1 MVRIDASTNVEEL
14 SKAFRVLGGKQ
25 MPFAFAL
32 MATRLAQL
40 VKKGELAVM
49 RARLDHP
56 TPTTKNSLYVKAA
69 KKGNPEARTFFKD
82 AWTSGVPADTYLQQ
96 AVKGGRRPHK
106 RFEKALIGKGIMQ
119 PGQYA
124 IPAPS
129 ALNQFGNVPRGTI
142 MKILSGLG
150 AAETVSGVQANATG
164 SKRSKRKGNAQKYFA
179 GDVDGT
185 NGIWERKKT
194 AFGDAVRPVFIF
206 SDSEPGYRVI
216 VPFYKIADNIV
227 KANRE
232 REFASAMDQALAT
245 ARP

>member
-1 MVRIDASTNVEEL
+1 MVKIDASTNVEEL
-14 SKAFRVLGGKQ
+14 SKALRTLGSKQ
-25 MPFAFAL
+25 LPFAFAL
-32 MATRLAQL
+32 MATRLAIL
-40 VKKGELAVM
+40 VKKGELSVM
-49 RARLDHP
+49 RQRLDQP
-56 TPTTKNSLYVKAA
+56 TATTMNSLYVKAA
-69 KKGNPEARTFFKD
+69 KKENPEARTFFKD

-106 RFEKALIGKGIMQ
+106 RFEKALIAKGLMK

-164 SKRSKRKGNAQKYFA
+164 SKRSKRKGNADKYFA

-185 NGIWERKKT
+185 HGIWEKRKT
-194 AFGDAVRPVFIF
+194 AFGDAVRPVFVF

-216 VPFYKIADNIV
+216 IPFYKIADNIV

-232 REFASAMDQALAT
+232 REFASAMDQALST
-245 ARP
+245 AR

>member
-1 MVRIDASTNVEEL
+1 MVKIDASTNVEEL
-14 SKAFRVLGGKQ
+14 SKALRTLGANQ
-25 MPFAFAL
+25 LPFAFAL

-56 TPTTKNSLYVKAA
+56 TPTTMNSLYVKVA
-69 KKGNPEARTFFKD
+69 KKGNPEARAFFKD

-96 AVKGGRRPHK
+96 TVKGGRRPHK
-106 RFEKALIGKGIMQ
+106 RFEKALIGKGIMK

-124 IPAPS
+124 IPSPS
-129 ALNQFGNVPRGTI
+129 ALNQFGNVPRGVI

-150 AAETVSGVQANATG
+150 AAESVSGVQANATG
-164 SKRSKRKGNAQKYFA
+164 SKRSKRKGNAEKYFA

-206 SDSEPGYRVI
+206 SDGEPGYRVI

-227 KANRE
+227 KANHAK
-232 REFASAMDQALAT
+232 EFATAIDQALST
-245 ARP
+245 ARG

>member
-1 MVRIDASTNVEEL
+1 MIKIDARMNVEDL
-14 SKAFRVLGGKQ
+14 SKALRTLGSKQ
-25 MPFAFAL
+25 LPFVYAL
-32 MATRLAQL
+32 MATRLAML
-40 VKKGELAVM
+40 VKEGELSVLK
-49 RARLDHP
+49 ARLDRP
-56 TPTTKNSLYVKAA
+56 TATTMKSLYIKAA

-96 AVKGGRRPHK
+96 VVKGGRRPHK
-106 RFEKALIGKGIMQ
+106 RFEKALIARGIMKS
-119 PGQYA
+119 GQYA
-124 IPAPS
+124 IPAAS

-150 AAETVSGVQANATG
+150 AAESVSGVQANATG

-185 NGIWERKKT
+185 QGVWERKKT

-206 SDSEPGYRVI
+206 SDGEPGYRVI

-227 KANRE
+227 QANYAK
-232 REFASAMDQALAT
+232 EFASAMDKALST
-245 ARP
+245 ARG

>member
-1 MVRIDASTNVEEL
+1 MIRLDARTNVEEL
-14 SKAFRVLGGKQ
+14 SRALRTVGSKQ
-25 MPFAFAL
+25 LPFAFAL
-32 MATRLAQL
+32 LATRLAVL
-40 VKKGELAVM
+40 VKKGEHSVM
-49 RARLDHP
+49 SARLDRP
-56 TPTTKNSLYVKAA
+56 TSTTMNSLYVKPA
-69 KKGNPEARTFFKD
+69 KKGNPEARAFFKD

-96 AVKGGRRPHK
+96 VVKGGQRPHK
-106 RFEKALIGKGIMQ
+106 RFEKALIARGIMK

-124 IPAPS
+124 LPAPS

-164 SKRSKRKGNAQKYFA
+164 SKRSKRKGNADKYFA

-185 NGIWERKKT
+185 LGIWEKRKT

-206 SDSEPGYRVI
+206 SEGEPGYRVI

-232 REFASAMDQALAT
+232 REFASAMDQALST
-245 ARP
+245 ARG

>member
-1 MVRIDASTNVEEL
+1 MIRLDARPNIEDL
-14 SKAFRVLGGKQ
+14 SKALRTVGEKQ
-25 MPFAFAL
+25 IPFVFAL
-32 MATRLAQL
+32 LATRLAVL
-40 VKKGELAVM
+40 VKKGELSVM
-49 RARLDHP
+49 RARLDRP
-56 TPTTKNSLYVKAA
+56 TNTTLNSLYVKAA

-96 AVKGGRRPHK
+96 VVKGGRRPHK
-106 RFEKALIGKGIMQ
+106 RFEKALIARGIMTS
-119 PGQYA
+119 GQYA
-124 IPAPS
+124 LPAPS

-179 GDVDGT
+179 GEVDGT
-185 NGIWERKKT
+185 QGIWERKKT

-206 SDSEPGYRVI
+206 SESEPGYRVI

-227 KANRE
+227 KANYA
-232 REFASAMDQALAT
+232 REFTSAMDKALST
-245 ARP
+245 ARG

>member
-1 MVRIDASTNVEEL
+1 MVRIDAGTNVEEL
-14 SKAFRVLGGKQ
+14 SKALRTLGSKQ
-25 MPFAFAL
+25 LPFAFAL
-32 MATRLAQL
+32 MATKLAML
-40 VKKGELAVM
+40 VKKGELSVM
-49 RARLDHP
+49 RERLDRP
-56 TPTTKNSLYVKAA
+56 TATTLNSLYVKAA

-106 RFEKALIGKGIMQ
+106 RFEKALIAKGLMKS
-119 PGQYA
+119 GQYA

-129 ALNQFGNVPRGTI
+129 AVNQFGNVPRGTI

-164 SKRSKRKGNAQKYFA
+164 SKRSKRKGNADRYFA

-185 NGIWERKKT
+185 QGIWERKKT
-194 AFGDAVRPVFIF
+194 AFGDAVHPVFIF

-232 REFASAMDQALAT
+232 REFASAMDQALST
-245 ARP
+245 AR

>member
-1 MVRIDASTNVEEL
+1 VVQINASTSVEEL
-14 SKAFRVLGGKQ
+14 SKALRVLGDKQ
-25 MPFAFAL
+25 VPFAFAL
-32 MATRLAQL
+32 MATRLAML
-40 VKKGELAVM
+40 VQKGELSVM
-49 RARLDHP
+49 RARLDNP
-56 TPTTKNSLYVKAA
+56 TPTTINSLYVKAA
-69 KKGNPEARTFFKD
+69 TKGKPEARAFFKD

-96 AVKGGRRPHK
+96 PTKGGRRPHK
-106 RFEKALIGKGIMQ
+106 RFEKALIAKGVMK

-150 AAETVSGVQANATG
+150 AAETVSGTQANATG

-232 REFASAMDQALAT
+232 RELASAMDQALST
-245 ARP
+245 AR

>member
-1 MVRIDASTNVEEL
+1 MVRIDAGTNVEEL
-14 SKAFRVLGGKQ
+14 SKALRTLGAKQ
-25 MPFAFAL
+25 LPFAFAL
-32 MATRLAQL
+32 MATKLAML
-40 VKKGELAVM
+40 VKKGELSVM
-49 RARLDHP
+49 RERLDRP
-56 TPTTKNSLYVKAA
+56 TATTLNSLYVKAA

-106 RFEKALIGKGIMQ
+106 RFEKALIAKGLMNS
-119 PGQYA
+119 GQYA

-129 ALNQFGNVPRGTI
+129 AVNQFGNVPRGTI

-164 SKRSKRKGNAQKYFA
+164 SKRSKRKGNADKYFS

-185 NGIWERKKT
+185 QGIWERKKT

-232 REFASAMDQALAT
+232 REFASAMDQALST
-245 ARP
+245 AR

>member
-1 MVRIDASTNVEEL
+1 MVRIDASTSVEEF
-14 SKAFRVLGGKQ
+14 SKALRVLGSQ
-25 MPFAFAL
+25 QVPFAFAL
-32 MATRLAQL
+32 MATRLAML
-40 VKKGELAVM
+40 VKQGELSVL
-49 RARLDHP
+49 RARLDRP
-56 TPTTKNSLYVKAA
+56 TATTMNSLYVKAA

-106 RFEKALIGKGIMQ
+106 RFEKALIAKGLMQ

-142 MKILSGLG
+142 MKVLSGLG

-164 SKRSKRKGNAQKYFA
+164 SKRSKRKGNADKYFA
-179 GDVDGT
+179 GEVDGT
-185 NGIWERKKT
+185 QGIWERKKT

-206 SDSEPGYRVI
+206 SDSEPEYRVI

-232 REFASAMDQALAT
+232 REFASAMDQALST
-245 ARP
+245 ARS

>member
-1 MVRIDASTNVEEL
+1 MVRIDARANVEEL
-14 SKAFRVLGGKQ
+14 SKALRTLGSKQLPFVL
-25 MPFAFAL
+25 AL
-32 MATRLAQL
+32 TATRLAML

-49 RARLDHP
+49 RERLDRP
-56 TPTTKNSLYVKAA
+56 TATTMNSLYVKVA

-96 AVKGGRRPHK
+96 PVKGGRRPHK
-106 RFEKALIGKGIMQ
+106 RFEKALIARGIMKS
-119 PGQYA
+119 GQYA
-124 IPAPS
+124 IPAES

-164 SKRSKRKGNAQKYFA
+164 SKRSKRKGNGEKYFV

-185 NGIWERKKT
+185 QGIWERKKS

-232 REFASAMDQALAT
+232 REFASAMDQALST
-245 ARP
+245 ARG

>member
-1 MVRIDASTNVEEL
+1 MIRIDARTNVEEL
-14 SKAFRVLGGKQ
+14 SRALRTVGSKQ
-25 MPFAFAL
+25 LPFALAL
-32 MATRLAQL
+32 MATRLAML
-40 VKKGELAVM
+40 VKEGELSVL
-49 RARLDHP
+49 RARLDRP
-56 TPTTKNSLYVKAA
+56 TATTLKSLYVKAA

-106 RFEKALIGKGIMQ
+106 RFEKALIAKGIMK

-124 IPAPS
+124 IPASS

-150 AAETVSGVQANATG
+150 AAETTSGTQANATD
-164 SKRSKRKGNAQKYFA
+164 STRSKRKGNAKKYFS
-179 GDVDGT
+179 GDFDGSQ
-185 NGIWERKKT
+185 GIWEKKKT

-206 SDSEPGYRVI
+206 SDGEPTYRVI

-227 KANRE
+227 KANRAK
-232 REFASAMDQALAT
+232 EFASAMDQALST
-245 ARP
+245 ARG